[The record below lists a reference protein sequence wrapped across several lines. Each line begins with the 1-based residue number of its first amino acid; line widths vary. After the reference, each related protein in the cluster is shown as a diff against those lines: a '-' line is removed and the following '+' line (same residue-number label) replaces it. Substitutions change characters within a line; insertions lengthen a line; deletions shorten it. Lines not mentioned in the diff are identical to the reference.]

1 MFHLRELERKDLPAI
16 NKWRNDPEL
25 IELLGAPF
33 RYINL
38 DVDIKW
44 YESYM
49 GNRGSAVRCA
59 ITEDDKDEIL
69 GLVSLVSI
77 NYMNQ
82 SAEFHIMIGDTQNQ
96 GRGIGTFAVQSML
109 NHAFNNMNLQRV
121 ELTVLEDNIR
131 AKHLYEKCG
140 FVYEGRKRKAKYKN
154 GKFVDMLMYSILR
167 SEFQGGVRETKLP
180 TWCVDTT
187 SNRNYISSIIKVCDK
202 AFAEPVA
209 ERTIYIDL
217 LQKIYRNGIFVF
229 AYQKEPIAYCA
240 FYANDA
246 DSKSAYIS
254 LIAVRPEYQHAHV
267 GKQLL
272 EYCMGMAIDRG
283 MKYCTLEV
291 KKNNDSAIRF
301 YKANGFV
308 FLSERESSFFMK
320 KELRSQEGK
329 TYEYQRKESNSSR
342 NGKAGL

>member
-1 MFHLRELERKDLPAI
+1 MFHLRELERKDLSAI

-49 GNRGSAVRCA
+49 SNRGNAVRCA

-69 GLVSLVSI
+69 GLVSLVSVD
-77 NYMNQ
+77 YMNQ

-96 GRGIGTFAVQSML
+96 GRGIGTFAVRSML

-121 ELTVLEDNIR
+121 ELTVLEDNVR

-140 FVYEGRKRKAKYKN
+140 FVYEGRNRKAKYKN
-154 GKFVDMLMYSILR
+154 GKFVDTLMYSILK
-167 SEFQGGVRETKLP
+167 SEFSAVKDELETKLP
-180 TWCVDTT
+180 TWCVATT
-187 SNRNYISSIIKVCDK
+187 NNKMDIDSIIKMCDK
-202 AFAEPVA
+202 AFEEPVA
-209 ERTIYIDL
+209 ERKIYIEL
-217 LQKIYRNGIFVF
+217 LQKIYGNGIFAF
-229 AYQKEPIAYCA
+229 AYQNEPIAYCA
-240 FYANDA
+240 FYANDV

-254 LIAVRPEYQHAHV
+254 LIAVRPEYQHLHI

-272 EYCMGMAIDRG
+272 ECCLDIAIDRG
-283 MKYCTLEV
+283 MKSCMLEV

-308 FLSERESSFFMK
+308 FLRECENSFLMK
-320 KELRSQEGK
+320 KELTSP
-329 TYEYQRKESNSSR
+329 
-342 NGKAGL
+342 